1 VGCVRKFCLNHAF
14 VIRSGGRYSGTVF
27 ACGRVHKS
35 VYLYQKHWILICI
48 LVCVNCLQCADVSG
62 RCIDIDA
69 EVSTAL
75 GVSKSILNS
84 VIFCHQED
92 SAW

>member
-1 VGCVRKFCLNHAF
+1 
-14 VIRSGGRYSGTVF
+14 
-27 ACGRVHKS
+27 VHKS
-35 VYLYQKHWILICI
+35 VYLYQEHWILICI
-48 LVCVNCLQCADVSG
+48 LVYVDSLQRADVSG

-69 EVSTAL
+69 EVCTAL

-92 SAW
+92 SAWWDAYHRVVSYLWE

>member
-1 VGCVRKFCLNHAF
+1 M
-14 VIRSGGRYSGTVF
+14 TVF
-27 ACGRVHKS
+27 TCRRVHKS
-35 VYLYQKHWILICI
+35 VYLYQKHWKLISI
-48 LVCVNCLQCADVSG
+48 LVYVDSLQFADLSG
-62 RCIDIDA
+62 RCADIDM
-69 EVSTAL
+69 EVCTAL

>member
-1 VGCVRKFCLNHAF
+1 V
-14 VIRSGGRYSGTVF
+14 TVF
-27 ACGRVHKS
+27 ACRRVHIS
-35 VYLYQKHWILICI
+35 IYMYQKHWILFCI
-48 LVCVNCLQCADVSG
+48 LIYADSLQYADVSG

-69 EVSTAL
+69 ETCAAL

-84 VIFCHQED
+84 VVFCHQED

>member
-1 VGCVRKFCLNHAF
+1 M
-14 VIRSGGRYSGTVF
+14 TVC
-27 ACGRVHKS
+27 ACSWIHKS

-48 LVCVNCLQCADVSG
+48 LVYVDSLQSADVSG

-69 EVSTAL
+69 EVCTAL

>member
-1 VGCVRKFCLNHAF
+1 V
-14 VIRSGGRYSGTVF
+14 TVF
-27 ACGRVHKS
+27 ACRRVHKS
-35 VYLYQKHWILICI
+35 VYLYQKHWILIGI
-48 LVCVNCLQCADVSG
+48 VIYVDFLQCADVSG

-69 EVSTAL
+69 EVCTAL